1 MEQVTKISEVYIT
14 GTVLHG
20 KVDGQDH
27 EAIITRGAAL
37 PVVGDVYHTNTGVYE
52 VESVK
57 E

>member
-1 MEQVTKISEVYIT
+1 MESVTKLSNVYIE

-20 KVDGQDH
+20 EVDGK
-27 EAIITRGAAL
+27 EVSAIITRGAAL
-37 PVVGDVYHTNTGVYE
+37 PIVGDTYHTNTGVYE

>member
-1 MEQVTKISEVYIT
+1 MEQAQKISNVSIT

-20 KVDGQDH
+20 TVDGQEH
-27 EAIITRGAAL
+27 ESIITRGAAL
-37 PVVGDVYHTNTGVYE
+37 PIVGDLYVTNTGVYE

>member
-1 MEQVTKISEVYIT
+1 MESITQISEVYIT

-20 KVDGQDH
+20 KVNGEDH

-37 PVVGDVYHTNTGVYE
+37 PQKGDIYHTNTGVYE

>member
-1 MEQVTKISEVYIT
+1 MDSAQKISNVSIT

-20 KVDGQDH
+20 TIDGEAH
-27 EAIITRGAAL
+27 ESIITRGAAL
-37 PVVGDVYHTNTGVYE
+37 PQVGDVYHTNTGVYE